1 VRTATTE
8 GTSEPVSNAVT
19 APITVAEDDTSTQ
32 LRRIW
37 QELLGIESI
46 GLDQNYF
53 DLGGDS
59 PMAVHL
65 FAQIEKIF
73 KVKLPL
79 AILFEAPTI
88 EELVRIV
95 RRKASAFDWS
105 PVVAIQPDG
114 TRPIL
119 FCVHGAG
126 GNVLIYRELSQ
137 HLGCDQPFYGLQC
150 QGLGGQQPLLTKI
163 EEMASLY
170 VQEIQSVQPHGPYFL
185 GGYCMGGTVAYEIAQ
200 QLTARGEQ
208 VALLAFFD
216 TIDWSKLNL
225 EGRWIQ
231 YSYQIQRV
239 WFHLRNFLL
248 LNLKDQTKFFAEKWK
263 VLRNRMVVWRG
274 FLLSKLMK
282 NEQVRSSESLHLAQI
297 WKNNDHAANRY
308 IPRPL
313 NSFILDVRP
322 LKQYSMFEGPDVHWD
337 KLAMKGK
344 EVITLPVY
352 PAGMLVEPFVKH
364 LAALLKRAIDCSIR
378 GNAAS

>member
-1 VRTATTE
+1 
-8 GTSEPVSNAVT
+8 VSNPVT
-19 APITVAEDDTSTQ
+19 VSITAGVDETAAQ
-32 LRRIW
+32 LTRIW

-46 GLDQNYF
+46 AVDQNYF

-59 PMAVHL
+59 PLAVHL

-73 KVKLPL
+73 NVKLPL

-88 EELVRIV
+88 EELARII
-95 RRKASAFDWS
+95 RRKASTSGWS
-105 PVVAIQPDG
+105 PLVAIQPEG
-114 TRPIL
+114 TRPNL

-137 HLGCDQPFYGLQC
+137 QLGFDQPFYGLQC

-163 EEMASLY
+163 EEMAALY

-185 GGYCMGGTVAYEIAQ
+185 GGYCMGGTVAYEIAH

-208 VALLAFFD
+208 VALLSLFD
-216 TIDWSKLNL
+216 TVDWSKLNL
-225 EGRWIQ
+225 EGRWLQ

-239 WFHLRNFLL
+239 WFHMRNFLL
-248 LNLKDQTKFFAEKWK
+248 LNLKDQLRFFAEKWK

-274 FLLSKLMK
+274 FLRSKLVK
-282 NEQVRSSESLHLAQI
+282 NQQVHSSESLHLAQI
-297 WKNNDHAANRY
+297 WKNNDHAASRY
-308 IPRPL
+308 IPSPL
-313 NSFILDVRP
+313 NSFILDIRP

-364 LAALLKRAIDCSIR
+364 LAASLKSAIDYAIR
-378 GNAAS
+378 GNTAS